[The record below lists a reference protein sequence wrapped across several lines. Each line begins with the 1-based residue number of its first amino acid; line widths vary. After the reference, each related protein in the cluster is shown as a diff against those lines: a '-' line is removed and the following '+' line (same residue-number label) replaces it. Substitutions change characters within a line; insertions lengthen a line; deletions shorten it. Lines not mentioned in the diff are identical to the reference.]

1 MRLTVDLRC
10 VLSLVGTILKWLSL
24 PLLVPLFVALGN
36 GHSGDPF
43 VVTILLTTVVGF
55 LLERLDPDP
64 DLGLKES
71 FLLVSLAWLTVALM
85 GSVPYLV
92 EGQGSVASP
101 VNAFFES
108 MSGFT
113 TTGATVMAD
122 ISLEQHSPSL
132 MLWRQLSQWLGGMGI
147 IVLGIAILPR
157 MSVGGSELIKAEAP
171 GPDVERLTPRIVETA
186 RRLWLIYALLTLTL
200 FVLLYGSYWIGYAPN
215 MNLYNAVSHVFTTMP
230 TGGFSPEARSIEAFS
245 PVVQWIIIPFMFLAG
260 TNFALQWYCL
270 TGKPEKLVGDA
281 EFLTY
286 FGAVVAFSTF
296 LYGLLMVGGV
306 FGSVQETVRH
316 SLFQILTFVTTT
328 GYASHDFNLW
338 GSMPRTLL
346 FIIMFLGGCTGS
358 TGGGIKVLRWL
369 TTVKMFGR
377 DLFQAAF
384 PRSVSSLRIGGS
396 VIPDSTARRMM
407 SLILLYI
414 FTFFVGMLLI
424 EFDAYR
430 VGTELKTVEV
440 MTSVAACLGNIGP
453 GLGVVGPMNNY
464 LFFSPFSKLVLSFL
478 MWAGRLELFT
488 LFVILI
494 PRYWRV

>member
-1 MRLTVDLRC
+1 MRLTVDLQC
-10 VLSLVGTILKWLSL
+10 VLSLMGTVVKWLSL
-24 PLLVPLFVALGN
+24 PLLVPLFVALGRGN
-36 GHSGDPF
+36 SGYPF
-43 VVTILLTTVVGF
+43 VVTILLCSVIGF
-55 LLERLDPDP
+55 LLERLDRDP

-71 FLLVSLAWLTVALM
+71 FLLESLAWLSVAIM
-85 GSVPYLV
+85 GALPYII
-92 EGQGSVASP
+92 EGQGTISTP

-113 TTGATVMAD
+113 TTGATVMAN
-122 ISLEQHSPSL
+122 ISLEDHSHAL
-132 MLWRQLSQWLGGMGI
+132 MIWRQLTQWLGGMGI

-186 RRLWLIYALLTLTL
+186 RRLWFIYALLTLLL
-200 FVLLYGSYWIGYAPN
+200 FVFLYGSHLSGYAPDMDLFN
-215 MNLYNAVSHVFTTMP
+215 SVAHVFTTMP

-245 PVVQWIIIPFMFLAG
+245 PLVQWIIIPFMFLAG

-270 TGKPEKLVGDA
+270 TGSPGKLLKDT

-286 FGAVVAFSTF
+286 LGAIVGSATF
-296 LYGLLMVGGV
+296 LYGLLIVGGP
-306 FGSVQETVRH
+306 FASVSETVRH
-316 SLFQILTFVTTT
+316 SLFQILTIVTTT
-328 GYASHDFNLW
+328 GYASHDFNTW
-338 GSMPRTLL
+338 GSMSQTLL
-346 FIIMFLGGCTGS
+346 FILMFLGGCAGS
-358 TGGGIKVLRWL
+358 TGGGIKVMRWL

-377 DLFQAAF
+377 ELFQAAF
-384 PRSVSSLRIGGS
+384 PRSIRSIRVGGN
-396 VIPDSTARRMM
+396 VIPDSTVRRIM
-407 SLILLYI
+407 SLILLYV
-414 FTFFVGMLLI
+414 FTFFIGTLLI

-430 VGTELKTVEV
+430 VGMELDTVEV

-453 GLGVVGPMNNY
+453 GLGAVGPMNNY
-464 LFFSPFSKLVLSFL
+464 LFFSPVSKLILSFL